1 MQTEESSQK
10 AAGLQVTEMVSQENQ
25 NEIHWSLM
33 EIDPDLFEL
42 TKKMVDNRQSISK
55 MTRDEQ
61 FMIEMMK

>member
-1 MQTEESSQK
+1 
-10 AAGLQVTEMVSQENQ
+10 MVSQENN

-42 TKKMVDNRQSISK
+42 TKKMVDNPEKISK
-55 MTRDEQ
+55 MTKEEK